1 MNPIAIFLY
10 TYVFIIGAC
19 IGSFLNV
26 VALRG
31 LTNESIVFPASK
43 CPVCKEKIKWYDNI
57 PIFSYLF
64 TFRGKCRACGC
75 HVSLQYPIVESITAV
90 LFLLAFMFY
99 GISFNTL
106 ILWAMLSLSVVIS
119 ITDIKEKSIFD
130 KHLWWLIAFAVTYSV
145 IFNDWKFALI
155 GLISATVGMEI
166 LSRALYIF
174 KSKDFDVEENKEQ
187 AEEEQNVTTEE
198 KTIAKDIHFILLL
211 ITLFAYSWF
220 IDLTVIQSLINVI
233 VCLII
238 TKASFF
244 LINKG
249 FEKFPRKEII
259 EEQVEKTQEQTEEEK
274 EISEY
279 VKTTKRTFGSGDTYV
294 IAAAGALVGWKLA
307 ICVFLLAVLLQV
319 IVIIPQ
325 FIKGLFNNNKN
336 RLLTS
341 LILLAI
347 FVTFQLFIINGTL
360 PVNAM
365 VSSTILFT
373 MLYFAFDVILRIRS
387 TVLELEVKSLPFAPA
402 LLIAMYIVFF
412 CQNNVNNL
420 LSMYF

>member
-1 MNPIAIFLY
+1 MIWVAVIFY
-10 TYVFIIGAC
+10 TYVFIVGAC

-31 LTNESIVFPASK
+31 LTEESIVFPASK
-43 CPVCKEKIKWYDNI
+43 CPVCNEKIKWYDNI

-75 HVSLQYPIVESITAV
+75 HVSLQYPIVETITAI
-90 LFLLAFMFY
+90 LFLLTFLFY

-106 ILWAMLSLSVVIS
+106 LIWIMLSLAVVIS
-119 ITDIKEKSIFD
+119 ITDIKEKAIFD

-155 GLISATVGMEI
+155 GLISATIGMEV
-166 LSRALYIF
+166 LSRVLYIF
-174 KSKDFDVEENKEQ
+174 KSKDYDAEETTEEDVEVKN
-187 AEEEQNVTTEE
+187 EE
-198 KTIAKDIHFILLL
+198 KTIIKDIHFYLCLIL
-211 ITLFAYSWF
+211 LFAYSWF
-220 IDLTVIQSLINVI
+220 IDLTLLQTTINAVVFLFI
-233 VCLII
+233 AKL
-238 TKASFF
+238 SFF
-244 LINKG
+244 LINRG
-249 FEKFPRKEII
+249 FDKFPRTTTEQKEEIS
-259 EEQVEKTQEQTEEEK
+259 QEKIEEEK

-279 VKTTKRTFGSGDTYV
+279 VKNTKRTFGSGDTYV

-325 FIKGLFNNNKN
+325 FIKGLFTNYKN

-341 LILLAI
+341 MILLTIFAI
-347 FVTFQLFIINGTL
+347 FQFLMLGEIL
-360 PVNAM
+360 PTNPM
-365 VSSTILFT
+365 VSSVIVFT
-373 MLYFAFDVILRIRS
+373 MLYFALDVILRIRS
-387 TVLELEVKSLPFAPA
+387 TVLDLEVKSLPFAPA
-402 LLIAMYIVFF
+402 LLIAMFITFF
-412 CQNNVNNL
+412 CQNNINDF

>member
-1 MNPIAIFLY
+1 MTLAIIIIY
-10 TYVFIIGAC
+10 AYIFIVGAC

-75 HVSLQYPIVESITAV
+75 HVSLQYPIVESITAI
-90 LFLLAFMFY
+90 LFLLTFMFY

-106 ILWAMLSLSVVIS
+106 LLWAMLSLAVVIS

-130 KHLWWLIAFAVTYSV
+130 KHLWWLIAFAVIYSV
-145 IFNDWKFALI
+145 FFNDWKFALI
-155 GLISATVGMEI
+155 GLISATIGMEF
-166 LSRALYIF
+166 LSRVLYIF
-174 KSKDFDVEENKEQ
+174 KSKDFD
-187 AEEEQNVTTEE
+187 AEEKAEETEASEQKENEE
-198 KTIAKDIHFILLL
+198 KTIAKDIHLIILL
-211 ITLFAYSWF
+211 ITLFAYCWF
-220 IDLTVIQSLINVI
+220 VDMHLLQCAISTIACLVIAK
-233 VCLII
+233 
-238 TKASFF
+238 TSFF
-244 LINKG
+244 FINKG
-249 FEKFPRKEII
+249 LEKFPRKQP
-259 EEQVEKTQEQTEEEK
+259 EENQTEKTIEQQEEEK

-307 ICVFLLAVLLQV
+307 ICVFLLAVILQV

-341 LILLAI
+341 MILLTI
-347 FVTFQLFIINGTL
+347 FVIFQLLIINGIL
-360 PVNAM
+360 PTNMM
-365 VSSTILFT
+365 VISTILFT
-373 MLYFAFDVILRIRS
+373 MLYFALDVILRIRS
-387 TVLELEVKSLPFAPA
+387 TVLDLEVKSLPFAPA
-402 LLIAMYIVFF
+402 LLIAMFITFF
-412 CQNNVNNL
+412 FQNNINNL